1 MFTWLLPLGKA
12 AKLLELELELA
23 SHILKECFE
32 GMKRPRGG
40 QTTSSAQGNQGII
53 KKWNLLCGVGEKV
66 NEN

>member
-12 AKLLELELELA
+12 AKLLELV

-66 NEN
+66 NDN